1 MKLHRHGSFFVAA
14 AAAVAIFLSGCG
26 SPPKPASNTSLGA
39 KIEPRT
45 NGTRG
50 GKIATRL
57 TVAPSTLNYLMAKD
71 EAALTASFSMLMGR
85 LVEFDHS
92 TQKFVPGLAES
103 W

>member
-1 MKLHRHGSFFVAA
+1 MRYHAERPFFVAVVA
-14 AAAVAIFLSGCG
+14 AIVCFFIACG
-26 SPPKPASNTSLGA
+26 APPKPASNSQGA

-50 GKIATRL
+50 GKITYRL
-57 TVAPSTLNYLMAKD
+57 TAPPSTLNYLMVKD
-71 EAALTASFSMLMGR
+71 EAGLTASFFLLMSR
-85 LVEFDHS
+85 LVEFDHA